1 MNSYCRLGVVSCA
14 ANEALNTE
22 LLRNEWGFTGI
33 CITDAA
39 FKMYLPLLDWKES
52 MAYGGSMMLAT
63 TALWKTSDIVDAVS
77 TDPHLMQSVYDSVH
91 YTLYTY
97 ANSNHMNGV
106 MIETIRT
113 WPELLNNVTQELATT
128 TAGLCAA
135 YFVCAIIGK
144 RNSFY

>member
-14 ANEALNTE
+14 ANEALNTA
-22 LLRNEWGFTGI
+22 LLRDEWGFTGI

-52 MAYGGSMMLAT
+52 IAHGGSMMLAT
-63 TALWKTSDIVDAVS
+63 SALWKTADVVEAVS
-77 TDPHLMQSVYDSVH
+77 GDPHMMQSVYDSVH

-106 MIETIRT
+106 TIETIRT
-113 WPELLNNVTQELATT
+113 WPQLLNDITQELAYT
-128 TAGLCAA
+128 TAGCFAA
-135 YFVCAIIGK
+135 YVVFAVISK
-144 RNSFY
+144 KYRVF